1 MADFCAGCTGDVM
14 LHDVPDD
21 NDFLGWL
28 GGQVGYGWALCEG
41 CGLHLLNDRGQRKCK
56 VANAP
61 AMGLCKSCELAEKAG
76 TVLVVEPRKR
86 PRCCNCNAK
95 LGFAIVSGLS
105 EVGATL
111 APSVRFEDGR
121 ECCLLCYYPF

>member
-28 GGQVGYGWALCEG
+28 GGQVGHGWGLCEG
-41 CGLHLLNDRGQRKCK
+41 CGLHLLNDRGRRLCK
-56 VANAP
+56 VADAP
-61 AMGLCKSCELAEKAG
+61 PLGACRTCEQAVWAG
-76 TVLVVEPRKR
+76 DVLIVEPRR
-86 PRCCNCNAK
+86 QPRCCNCHAR
-95 LGFAIVSGLS
+95 LGFAIVSGCD
-105 EVGATL
+105 VGATL
-111 APSVRFEDGR
+111 APSVRFGDGR